1 MHGSSSFSLLSGV
14 QFALMFYTCS
24 KCSNVLS
31 YIEKRLASSGSI
43 VSPGEKFG
51 LAMTLNAE
59 IDEYDSRLAE
69 DVGFKV
75 LVHEKNEHPL
85 VEGNG
90 FATMPGVST
99 FVAVKENK
107 VRGMIRDAR
116 GNCQENSGRKIKKI
130 RADLSQNR

>member
-59 IDEYDSRLAE
+59 INEYDSRLAE

-107 VRGMIRDAR
+107 VRGMIRDR
-116 GNCQENSGRKIKKI
+116 GATAKKI
-130 RADLSQNR
+130 RAEKSRKFGQIYHKIG